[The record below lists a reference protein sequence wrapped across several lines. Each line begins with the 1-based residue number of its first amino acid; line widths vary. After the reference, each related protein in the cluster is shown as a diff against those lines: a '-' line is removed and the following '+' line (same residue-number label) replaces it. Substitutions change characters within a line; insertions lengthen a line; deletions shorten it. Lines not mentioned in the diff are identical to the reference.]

1 MSATLSSAAPIAM
14 PAAAAIRRFFGL
26 IAARARPR
34 PNACTNPIR
43 SIAAIHFGA
52 LRCRSRACHCRS
64 PADISTAPRPTLT
77 QLTPACD
84 WPASTP
90 PVITV
95 NTVTAATMPTTQPIS
110 SPRLV
115 LPAWVE
121 NSMRMAATIA
131 MGEIAMAMASGRTS
145 PITPFM
151 RPSIRSG

>member
-1 MSATLSSAAPIAM
+1 M
-14 PAAAAIRRFFGL
+14 
-26 IAARARPR
+26 
-34 PNACTNPIR
+34 
-43 SIAAIHFGA
+43 
-52 LRCRSRACHCRS
+52 
-64 PADISTAPRPTLT
+64 T